1 MEFLAEFLFELLGE
15 VFLENG
21 LETAADHRLPKWLRI
36 LILVVT
42 ALVFIFVFGL
52 ILLVGIGAL
61 SHTPLMSLLMFALDA
76 GLIFFCACKVR
87 NTLRTFSR
95 K

>member
-15 VFLENG
+15 AFLENG
-21 LETAADHRLPKWLRI
+21 LETAADHRLPQWLRV
-36 LILVVT
+36 LILTVT
-42 ALVFIFVFGL
+42 ALVFVFVFGL

-61 SHTPLMSLLMFALDA
+61 SHTPLISLICFVLDA
-76 GLIFFCACKVR
+76 GLVFLLVPQVR
-87 NTLRTFSR
+87 SFLRTR